1 MFSDPMDPGFMKNNW
16 LRFPAKMR
24 TLLRKVTTGLYLRGP
39 DQWTNN
45 PAEALDFQMIDR
57 ALKFA
62 QSLGLTDM
70 ELAFAFP
77 ESGQVTRVPLDRIGS
92 RYSEG

>member
-1 MFSDPMDPGFMKNNW
+1 MNNW
-16 LRFPAKMR
+16 RNFPAKMK

-39 DQWTNN
+39 DEWTSN

-77 ESGQVTRVPLDRIGS
+77 TGHVTRISLDRIET
-92 RYSEG
+92 RYAEH